1 MKTNIINKAKGL
13 VKVLPFYLF
22 TLIPLVTGCNEDKFL
37 EEKALDFNSASNSYN
52 TKADFDASVTEL
64 YYLTREQYYST
75 YDRTT
80 DLSKVADMWITADP
94 LQSNL
99 TSDFSP
105 SGAIAKFYWDQNY
118 KLIAQA
124 NTIISR
130 LPNSTALSDDQKKEY
145 EAKAR
150 FFRALGYRTLV
161 LLYGDV
167 PLQLEEVTTPK
178 TDYTRE
184 AKEKVW
190 AQVIEDLEYAVANL
204 SEINSVK
211 DGEISKPAAN
221 MLLSE
226 CYLATGNNDKAASA
240 ASAVI
245 SNPNLALMTQR
256 FGSQAKEDGDVFY
269 DLFRPNN
276 QNRSSG
282 NTEAIWVIQF
292 ETNVEGG
299 ANQTS
304 DFFWYTSSFWG
315 ERFFA
320 PQVNK
325 FQIIAPD
332 GVNISLF
339 NWPIG
344 DMTGG
349 RGIGT
354 HYAVQHLYKEIWNDD
369 FNDMRNSEYN
379 WPRRFKIHNM
389 SAMDDFP
396 ELKAALSDGYFDV
409 DNPRLPAGYS
419 MESGYSGGVTPSTQL
434 PNRFMCGYSTK
445 MTTPFHHPDA
455 QYQNKETYMLSG
467 TGGKTFTDQY
477 FFRLAGAYLL
487 RAEAYVNLGKKA
499 EAAADINVLRTR
511 ANAKLVTAD
520 QMDIDFILDERLRE
534 LTCEETRRL
543 TLARCGKLTER
554 ILKYNPYF
562 HKENAADGK
571 DYDSHFDLLPIPL
584 SAIQANKDA
593 ELKQNPG
600 Y

>member
-1 MKTNIINKAKGL
+1 MKKIFLFAVLSAL
-13 VKVLPFYLF
+13 VL
-22 TLIPLVTGCNEDKFL
+22 TGCNEDKFL

-52 TKADFDASVTEL
+52 TKADFDASITEL
-64 YYLTREQYYST
+64 YYLTREEFYTT

-99 TSDFSP
+99 TADYSP

-124 NTIISR
+124 NTVISR
-130 LPNSTALSDDQKKEY
+130 VPNSTALTDDQKKEF

-167 PLQLEEVTTPK
+167 PLQLEEVTSPK

-184 AKEKVW
+184 SKDKVW
-190 AQVIEDLEYAVANL
+190 AAVIEDLEFAVANL
-204 SEINSVK
+204 PEINAVK
-211 DGEISKPAAN
+211 DGEISKPAAY

-226 CYLATGNNDKAASA
+226 VYLATGNNDKAASA

-276 QNRSSG
+276 QNRASG
-282 NTEAIWVIQF
+282 NTEGVWVIQF

-299 ANQTS
+299 GNNTS
-304 DFFWYTSSFWG
+304 HFFWNQGSFWG

-325 FQIIAPD
+325 FQIISPD

-354 HYAVQHLYKEIWNDD
+354 HYAVQHLYSEIWADD

-389 SAMDDFP
+389 SAMDKYP
-396 ELKAALSDGYFDV
+396 ELKAALSDGYFEV

-419 MESGYSGGVTPSTQL
+419 MESGYNGGVTPSTQL

-455 QYQNKETYMLSG
+455 QYQVKEIYMLSG
-467 TGGKTFTDQY
+467 TAGKTYTDQY

-499 EAAADINVLRTR
+499 EAAADINVLRKR
-511 ANAKLVTAD
+511 AQAKEVTAD
-520 QMDIDFILDERLRE
+520 QMDLDFILDERLRE
-534 LTCEETRRL
+534 LVCEETRHL
-543 TLARCGKLTER
+543 TLARCGKLAER

-571 DYDSHFDLLPIPL
+571 DYDSHYDLLPIPL
-584 SAIQANKDA
+584 SAIQANKDG

>member
-1 MKTNIINKAKGL
+1 MKKII
-13 VKVLPFYLF
+13 LF
-22 TLIPLVTGCNEDKFL
+22 TVLSALALTGCNEDKFL

-52 TKADFDASVTEL
+52 TKADFDASITEL
-64 YYLTREQYYST
+64 YFLTREEFYTT

-94 LQSNL
+94 LQSNV
-99 TSDFSP
+99 TADFSP
-105 SGAIAKFYWDQNY
+105 SGALAKFYWDENY

-124 NTIISR
+124 NTVISR
-130 LPNSTALSDDQKKEY
+130 LPAATALTADQKKEF

-167 PLQLEEVTTPK
+167 PLQIEEVTTPK
-178 TDYTRE
+178 TDYARE
-184 AKEKVW
+184 SKDKVW
-190 AQVIEDLEYAVANL
+190 AQVVEDLEYAVANL
-204 SEINSVK
+204 PEINAVK

-226 CYLATGNNDKAASA
+226 VYLATGANDKAASA
-240 ASAVI
+240 ATAVI
-245 SNPNLALMTQR
+245 NNPNLALMTER

-276 QNRSSG
+276 QNRASG
-282 NTEAIWVIQF
+282 NTEGVWVIQF
-292 ETNVEGG
+292 ETNVDGG
-299 ANQTS
+299 GNNTS
-304 DFFWYTSSFWG
+304 HFFWNPGSFWG

-320 PQVNK
+320 PQVDK

-332 GVNISLF
+332 GTNIQLF

-354 HYAVQHLYKEIWNDD
+354 HYAINHLYREIWEDD
-369 FNDMRNSEYN
+369 FNDMRNSEFN
-379 WPRRFKIHNM
+379 WPRRFKIHRPE
-389 SAMDDFP
+389 AMKDFP
-396 ELKAALSDGYFDV
+396 ELAAALSDGYFDLE
-409 DNPRLPAGYS
+409 NPRLPAGYS
-419 MESGYSGGVTPSTQL
+419 MTTGFGGGVNATTQL

-455 QYQNKETYMLSG
+455 QYQNKSTYQLAG
-467 TGGKTFTDQY
+467 TGGKTYTDQY
-477 FFRLAGAYLL
+477 FFRLAEAYLL
-487 RAEAYVNLGKKA
+487 RAEAYVKLGKNA
-499 EAAADINVLRTR
+499 EAAADINVLHAR
-511 ANAKLVTAD
+511 AKATPCTAEEVD
-520 QMDIDFILDERLRE
+520 LDYVLDERLRE
-534 LTCEETRRL
+534 LTCEEKRRL
-543 TLARCGKLTER
+543 TLSRVGKLAER
-554 ILKYNPYF
+554 IKKYNPYF
-562 HKENAADGK
+562 SAAHSADGK
-571 DYDSHFDLLPIPL
+571 DYDAHFDLLPVPL

-593 ELKQNPG
+593 KLEQNPG